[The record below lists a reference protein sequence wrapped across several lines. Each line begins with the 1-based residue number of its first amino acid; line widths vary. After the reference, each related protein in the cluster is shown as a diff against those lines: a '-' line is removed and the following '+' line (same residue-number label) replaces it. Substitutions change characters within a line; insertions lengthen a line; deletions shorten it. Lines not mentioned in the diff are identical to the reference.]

1 MVRIIFAAVVALHG
15 MIHIFG
21 FLKAFGFAQ
30 LNQLTQ
36 VISRPV
42 GVIWAITSGLFIL
55 SAVLFGARISW
66 WWIIGLIALIP
77 SQALIAGSWQDAKFG
92 TILNAV
98 ILVGIILGFGA
109 WNFDRKV
116 QGEID
121 TVLAGSSVSEEK
133 IISGESIDRLPRPVQ
148 KWLRSAGVPGT
159 ESIHNLKLMQ
169 SGELRLNPDQ
179 SWSNVKAEQY
189 VNTETP
195 AFLWRVN
202 MKVFSVLPVVG
213 RDKYVDGRGDME
225 IKLAS
230 LIPVVNESSNE
241 KLDQAALQR
250 YLAEICWYPT
260 AALNPYIDWEGIDNQ
275 TAKATMEY
283 GSTSGSVTFQ
293 FTEGGDLEKISA
305 MRYRGSA
312 ETDEKKEWF
321 GEIRETKVINGIR
334 MPTKIDI
341 SWVLDG
347 QVFTWYRFEVTDL
360 EFNVQPVS
368 AS

>member
-1 MVRIIFAAVVALHG
+1 MVRIIFAAVLALHG
-15 MIHIFG
+15 LIHIFG

-36 VISRPV
+36 VISWPA
-42 GVIWAITSGLFIL
+42 GVIWAITSGLFVL
-55 SAVLFGARISW
+55 TAVLFGARINW
-66 WWIIGLIALIP
+66 WWIVGLIALIL

-92 TILNAV
+92 TILNVV

-116 QGEID
+116 RSEID
-121 TVLAGSSVSEEK
+121 RVLAGSTESEVEV
-133 IISGESIDRLPRPVQ
+133 ISEESIDRLPGPVQ

-159 ESIHNLKLMQ
+159 ERIRNLKLQQ

-179 SWSNVKAEQY
+179 GWSNVEAEQY

-202 MKVFSVLPVVG
+202 MNLFSVLPVAG

-250 YLAEICWYPT
+250 YLAEILWYPT
-260 AALNPYIDWEGIDNQ
+260 AALNPYIDWEGIDDR

-283 GSTSGSVTFQ
+283 GGISGSVTFQ

-305 MRYRGSA
+305 MRYRGST
-312 ETDEKKEWF
+312 EDDEKKEWF

-334 MPTKIDI
+334 MPAKIDI

-347 QVFTWYRFEVTDL
+347 EVFTWYRFEVTDL
-360 EFNVQPVS
+360 EFNVHPDSVS
-368 AS
+368 